1 MDLRWPILGGT
12 VLAAA
17 GAGAGVWVLEGA
29 IGPAAAAGVGVAALG
44 GVALEMALRRKDIVG
59 LRGELTQV
67 RRTLDQAN
75 TDLALAKDGMIAV
88 HQALADGGGAKRQ
101 IKAMVDEMAVMQRQF
116 GQLQAANVRGQR
128 VTPFPKRPAVPD
140 MSPAEVLDKVRDALA
155 EGRIDLFL
163 QPVVTLPQRQRRY
176 YECFSRVPDG
186 ANGLLPADSYVAAA
200 EEAGL
205 IAPIDNLLLFRAV
218 QLVRRARARNAHV
231 GFFCNVSRHTL
242 KDRDFLADFIE
253 FLEEDPELAPSL
265 IFEISQGDW
274 DPGDAELQRYMEGLT
289 AIGVRFSMDR
299 VEDFEVDGAL
309 LRRRGFRFV
318 KGAASAF
325 LLENGPDAHRMK
337 RRLALDGIEFIVE
350 KVETERELV
359 ELLEFDVALGQGYLF
374 GEPKVAPE
382 ADAA

>member
-1 MDLRWPILGGT
+1 MDLRWPIMGGT

-17 GAGAGVWVLEGA
+17 GAGAGIWQLEGA
-29 IGPAAAAGVGVAALG
+29 IGPAVAAGAGVAALG
-44 GVALEMALRRKDIVG
+44 GVALEMALRRAEVSK
-59 LRGELTQV
+59 LQKQLLQV
-67 RRTLDQAN
+67 RQMADRVDS
-75 TDLALAKDGMIAV
+75 DVALAKDGMIAV

-101 IKAMVDEMAVMQRQF
+101 MKAMVDEMAVMQRQL
-116 GQLQAANVRGQR
+116 GQLQAANSRGGR
-128 VTPFPKRPAVPD
+128 VTQFPKRTAEPD
-140 MSPAEVLDKVRDALA
+140 MSPDEVLEKVRDALA
-155 EGRIDLFL
+155 EGRIDLFM

-186 ANGLLPADSYVAAA
+186 ANGLLAADSYVAAA

-253 FLEEDPELAPSL
+253 FLEENPELAPSL
-265 IFEISQGDW
+265 IFEIAQNDW
-274 DPGDAELQRYMEGLT
+274 DPGDAELQRYMESLT
-289 AIGVRFSMDR
+289 AIGVRFSLDR
-299 VEDFEVDGAL
+299 VEEFDVDGAL

-318 KGAASAF
+318 KGAPSAF
-325 LLENGPDAHRMK
+325 LSENGPDAHRMK
-337 RRLALDGIEFIVE
+337 RRLALDGIELIVE
-350 KVETERELV
+350 KVESERDLV
-359 ELLEFDVALGQGYLF
+359 ELLEFDVALGQGFLF